1 MDAETVL
8 IVLFVVATAVAIAA
22 RRFGF
27 PYTVALVVAGLAL
40 GALNAFEAPHL
51 TRNLLFAVFLP
62 PLLFEA
68 AYHIEFR
75 EFWRDKTTILAL
87 AVPGVAATVAL
98 TTVLLGPVAG
108 VTDTLGHF
116 GWQHALLFSASIAAT
131 DPIAVV
137 GLFKSLGAP
146 RRLAMLV
153 EGESLLNDGTSIVF
167 FTLVLSVVAGSTPS
181 AGGLAVQFIAVV
193 GGGLLVGIAVGSVVS
208 FVIQQVDDPMIE
220 ITLTTIAA
228 FGAFVVGEQLHVSG
242 VIATVAAG
250 MLCGNYGARTGMS
263 PSTRVASQTFWEY
276 LAFALNSVVF
286 LLIGLEVSV
295 GRLLASWQ
303 AILVAYVAV
312 TVGRAVV
319 IFGVTG
325 ILRRTAQRIPATW
338 SAVLTWG
345 GLRGALSMVL
355 VLGLPRDLPQR
366 DLLVTMTFGVV
377 ILSILTQGLSMG
389 PLLRGLHVVHAHA
402 ARAAYHLARAQLQVA
417 SAAREEVDRM
427 QSARMAHGAVV
438 DALREEYDE
447 RIERAEREI
456 HELHLEEDQ
465 LRQEALSEA
474 RRRLL
479 AVEKD
484 RAMDAFRQ
492 GSVDQQTYER
502 LLADI
507 NARLLEL
514 ERPEDAAADGA
525 DDSGD

>member
-1 MDAETVL
+1 MHGETIL
-8 IVLFVVATAVAIAA
+8 LVLFVVATAVAIAA

-27 PYTVALVVAGLAL
+27 PYTVALVAAGLFL
-40 GALNAFEAPHL
+40 GAIHAFEAPHL
-51 TRNLLFAVFLP
+51 TKELLFAVFLP

-75 EFWRDKTTILAL
+75 EFWRDKTTVLSL
-87 AVPGVAATVAL
+87 AVPGVAASVAL

-108 VTDTLGHF
+108 ATHTLEQF
-116 GWQHALLFSASIAAT
+116 GWQHALLFSALIAAT

-146 RRLAMLV
+146 RRLAILV

-167 FTLVLSVVAGSTPS
+167 FTLVLGLVGGMALSAATLAIEFVV
-181 AGGLAVQFIAVV
+181 VV
-193 GGGLLVGIAVGSVVS
+193 GGGLLVGIAIGSVVS

-228 FGAFVVGEQLHVSG
+228 YGAFLVGEQLLVSG
-242 VIATVAAG
+242 VIGTVTAG

-263 PSTRVASQTFWEY
+263 PTTRIASQTFWEY

-286 LLIGLEVSV
+286 LLIGLEVSI

-303 AILVAYVAV
+303 AILVAYLAV
-312 TVGRAVV
+312 TLGRAVV

-325 ILRRTAQRIPATW
+325 VLRRTAQRMPSSW
-338 SAVLTWG
+338 SAVLSWG

-377 ILSILTQGLSMG
+377 VLSILIQGLSMG
-389 PLLRGLHVVHAHA
+389 PLLRALNVVSAHA
-402 ARAAYHLARAQLQVA
+402 SRASYHLARARLQA
-417 SAAREEVDRM
+417 AGAARAELDEM
-427 QSARMAHGAVV
+427 QRTRMAHGAVV

-447 RIERAEREI
+447 RIRRAEAEI
-456 HELHLEEDQ
+456 DDLHIEKEQ
-465 LRQEALSEA
+465 LRQEELTRA
-474 RRRLL
+474 RRHLL
-479 AVEKD
+479 LIEKD
-484 RAMDAFRQ
+484 KVMDAFRQ
-492 GSVDQQTYER
+492 GTVDQRTYER
-502 LLADI
+502 LLADVD
-507 NARLLEL
+507 ARLLEL
-514 ERPEDAAADGA
+514 DQSADPRTDGGA
-525 DDSGD
+525 EEG